1 MISFE
6 SVTKRFPDGTT
17 AVDNLDL
24 EVPEGDL
31 TVLVGPSG
39 CGKTTTLRMINRMI
53 EASSGRIVVDG
64 QDIAKVDPPELRRRI
79 GYVIQQIGLFPHR
92 TIGENIATVPEL
104 IGWDKRRTR
113 GRVGELLELVGLPAE
128 VRDRYPHQ
136 LSGGQRQRVGVA
148 RALAVDPPIM
158 LMDEPFGAVDPIV
171 RSRLQD
177 EFLRLQQE
185 VRKTIVF
192 VTHDIDE
199 AIKMGDRIAIFR
211 QGGHLEQYAPPD
223 ELLAEPATDF
233 VADFLGA
240 ERGLKRLALIP
251 VSAVKA
257 ESGPVVSPDDDG
269 QAGPGRGRGL
279 RQRLGGGGGR
289 RPAAARLGPRRRGG
303 RAGPGRRGRDPP
315 LPAPGPGRGL
325 AAGRPQRH
333 GPVAHRGG
341 RAGQRRRPLRGH
353 RHPGAAL
360 QGDQLTDGPVPVLAA
375 ELIRWSW
382 VGDHLDDIRDYLI
395 QHVQLTVLA
404 VLFGLLLAFPL
415 ALVAI
420 RWPRTYGPVLGFTG
434 ILFTIPS
441 LALFILLIPF
451 TGLSVRTS
459 LIGLTMYTLL
469 ILVRNIVEG
478 LRGVDRDVREAA
490 QAMGYTRAR
499 QLFQVELPLA
509 LPVIMAGIRIA
520 TVTTIGLVT
529 ITALIGQGGLG
540 QLFID
545 GFTLNFATPIVVG
558 IVLSALLAFA
568 ADLALVGL
576 QHRLTPWARS
586 RGR

>member
-1 MISFE
+1 LISFE

-39 CGKTTTLRMINRMI
+39 CGKTTSLRMINRMI
-53 EASSGRIVVDG
+53 EASTGRIVVDG
-64 QDIAKVDPPELRRRI
+64 QDIAKVDPPQLRRRI

-113 GRVGELLELVGLPAE
+113 GRVDELLELVGLPAE

-223 ELLAEPATDF
+223 ELLAEPASDF

-257 ESGPVVSPDDDG
+257 ESGPVVAPGDDG
-269 QAGPGRGRGL
+269 QRALSAAEAYGSDWVVVVDGDRRLLGWAHASEAAERGRVGEAEVRPFQLQVRAEDSL
-279 RQRLGGGGGR
+279 R
-289 RPAAARLGPRRRGG
+289 
-303 RAGPGRRGRDPP
+303 
-315 LPAPGPGRGL
+315 
-325 AAGRPQRH
+325 
-333 GPVAHRGG
+333 
-341 RAGQRRRPLRGH
+341 
-353 RHPGAAL
+353 AAL
-360 QGDQLTDGPVPVLAA
+360 NAMVQSRTGVAVRVSDGDRY
-375 ELIRWSW
+375 E
-382 VGDHLDDIRDYLI
+382 
-395 QHVQLTVLA
+395 
-404 VLFGLLLAFPL
+404 
-415 ALVAI
+415 
-420 RWPRTYGPVLGFTG
+420 
-434 ILFTIPS
+434 
-441 LALFILLIPF
+441 
-451 TGLSVRTS
+451 
-459 LIGLTMYTLL
+459 
-469 ILVRNIVEG
+469 
-478 LRGVDRDVREAA
+478 
-490 QAMGYTRAR
+490 
-499 QLFQVELPLA
+499 
-509 LPVIMAGIRIA
+509 
-520 TVTTIGLVT
+520 
-529 ITALIGQGGLG
+529 
-540 QLFID
+540 
-545 GFTLNFATPIVVG
+545 G
-558 IVLSALLAFA
+558 IVTLELLSKEI
-568 ADLALVGL
+568 
-576 QHRLTPWARS
+576 R
-586 RGR
+586 

>member
-1 MISFE
+1 M
-6 SVTKRFPDGTT
+6 RQDHHPAHDQPDDRGHQR
-17 AVDNLDL
+17 
-24 EVPEGDL
+24 PH
-31 TVLVGPSG
+31 P
-39 CGKTTTLRMINRMI
+39 
-53 EASSGRIVVDG
+53 VDG

-113 GRVGELLELVGLPAE
+113 ARVGELLELVGLPAE

-211 QGGHLEQYAPPD
+211 QGGHLEQYAAPD

-269 QAGPGRGRGL
+269 QAALVRGRGL

-315 LPAPGPGRGL
+315 LPAPGPGRRL

-341 RAGQRRRPLRGH
+341 RAGERR
-353 RHPGAAL
+353 
-360 QGDQLTDGPVPVLAA
+360 
-375 ELIRWSW
+375 
-382 VGDHLDDIRDYLI
+382 
-395 QHVQLTVLA
+395 
-404 VLFGLLLAFPL
+404 
-415 ALVAI
+415 
-420 RWPRTYGPVLGFTG
+420 
-434 ILFTIPS
+434 
-441 LALFILLIPF
+441 
-451 TGLSVRTS
+451 
-459 LIGLTMYTLL
+459 
-469 ILVRNIVEG
+469 
-478 LRGVDRDVREAA
+478 
-490 QAMGYTRAR
+490 
-499 QLFQVELPLA
+499 
-509 LPVIMAGIRIA
+509 
-520 TVTTIGLVT
+520 
-529 ITALIGQGGLG
+529 
-540 QLFID
+540 
-545 GFTLNFATPIVVG
+545 
-558 IVLSALLAFA
+558 
-568 ADLALVGL
+568 
-576 QHRLTPWARS
+576 
-586 RGR
+586 

>member
-6 SVTKRFPDGTT
+6 SVTKSFPDGTT

-53 EASSGRIVVDG
+53 EATSGRIVVNGKDV
-64 QDIAKVDPPELRRRI
+64 ATVDPPELRRGI

-104 IGWDKRRTR
+104 TGWDKQRTR
-113 GRVGELLELVGLPAE
+113 ARVDELLELVGLPAE

-223 ELLAEPATDF
+223 ELLAEPANDF

-257 ESGPVVSPDDDG
+257 EPGPVVSPDDDG
-269 QAGPGRGRGL
+269 RRAAVGGRGL
-279 RQRLGGGGGR
+279 RQRLGGGGRR
-289 RPAAARLGPRRRGG
+289 RPAAARLGPRQRGG
-303 RAGPGRRGRDPP
+303 RAGPGRRGRGPP
-315 LPAPGPGRGL
+315 LPAPGPGRRL
-325 AAGRPQRH
+325 PAGRPQRH

-341 RAGQRRRPLRGH
+341 RAGERRRPLRGH
-353 RHPGAAL
+353 RHPRAAL
-360 QGDQLTDGPVPVLAA
+360 QGDQLTDSAAPVLAA
-375 ELIRWSW
+375 ELIRW
-382 VGDHLDDIRDYLI
+382 
-395 QHVQLTVLA
+395 
-404 VLFGLLLAFPL
+404 
-415 ALVAI
+415 
-420 RWPRTYGPVLGFTG
+420 
-434 ILFTIPS
+434 
-441 LALFILLIPF
+441 
-451 TGLSVRTS
+451 
-459 LIGLTMYTLL
+459 
-469 ILVRNIVEG
+469 
-478 LRGVDRDVREAA
+478 
-490 QAMGYTRAR
+490 
-499 QLFQVELPLA
+499 
-509 LPVIMAGIRIA
+509 
-520 TVTTIGLVT
+520 
-529 ITALIGQGGLG
+529 
-540 QLFID
+540 
-545 GFTLNFATPIVVG
+545 
-558 IVLSALLAFA
+558 
-568 ADLALVGL
+568 
-576 QHRLTPWARS
+576 
-586 RGR
+586 

>member
-6 SVTKRFPDGTT
+6 SVSKRFPDGTT

-53 EASSGRIVVDG
+53 EATSGTIVVNG
-64 QDIAKVDPPELRRRI
+64 KAVATVDPPELRRGI
-79 GYVIQQIGLFPHR
+79 GYVIQQVGLFPHR

-104 IGWDKRRTR
+104 TGWDKQRTR
-113 GRVGELLELVGLPAE
+113 ARVDELLELVGLPAE

-223 ELLAEPATDF
+223 ELLAEPANDF

-240 ERGLKRLALIP
+240 ERGLKRLALVP

-257 ESGPVVSPDDDG
+257 EPGPVVSPDDDG
-269 QAGPGRGRGL
+269 RRAADEAEAYGSDWVVVVDGDRRLLGWAYAAEATERGRVGDAEILPFQLQVRADDSL
-279 RQRLGGGGGR
+279 R
-289 RPAAARLGPRRRGG
+289 
-303 RAGPGRRGRDPP
+303 
-315 LPAPGPGRGL
+315 
-325 AAGRPQRH
+325 
-333 GPVAHRGG
+333 
-341 RAGQRRRPLRGH
+341 
-353 RHPGAAL
+353 AAL
-360 QGDQLTDGPVPVLAA
+360 NAMVQSRTGVAVRVSDGDRY
-375 ELIRWSW
+375 E
-382 VGDHLDDIRDYLI
+382 
-395 QHVQLTVLA
+395 
-404 VLFGLLLAFPL
+404 
-415 ALVAI
+415 
-420 RWPRTYGPVLGFTG
+420 
-434 ILFTIPS
+434 
-441 LALFILLIPF
+441 
-451 TGLSVRTS
+451 
-459 LIGLTMYTLL
+459 
-469 ILVRNIVEG
+469 
-478 LRGVDRDVREAA
+478 
-490 QAMGYTRAR
+490 
-499 QLFQVELPLA
+499 
-509 LPVIMAGIRIA
+509 
-520 TVTTIGLVT
+520 
-529 ITALIGQGGLG
+529 
-540 QLFID
+540 
-545 GFTLNFATPIVVG
+545 G
-558 IVLSALLAFA
+558 IVTLELLSKEI
-568 ADLALVGL
+568 
-576 QHRLTPWARS
+576 S
-586 RGR
+586 

>member
-1 MISFE
+1 MPVWLGWWVDIVAPPACARTVDTWRGSLPHYATISGRSPGGRGRQLISFE
-6 SVTKRFPDGTT
+6 SVTKRFADGTT
-17 AVDNLDL
+17 AVDKLDL

-53 EASSGRIVVDG
+53 DASSGRILVDG

-104 IGWDKRRTR
+104 VGWDKRRTEA
-113 GRVGELLELVGLPAE
+113 RVGELLELVGLPAE

-211 QGGHLEQYAPPD
+211 QGGHLEQYASPD

-233 VADFLGA
+233 VADFLGT

-269 QAGPGRGRGL
+269 QAALAAAEAYGSDWVVVVDGDRRLLGWAHAGEAAERGRVGDAEIRPFQLQVRAEDSL
-279 RQRLGGGGGR
+279 R
-289 RPAAARLGPRRRGG
+289 
-303 RAGPGRRGRDPP
+303 
-315 LPAPGPGRGL
+315 
-325 AAGRPQRH
+325 
-333 GPVAHRGG
+333 
-341 RAGQRRRPLRGH
+341 
-353 RHPGAAL
+353 AAL
-360 QGDQLTDGPVPVLAA
+360 NAMVQSRTGVAVRVSDGDRY
-375 ELIRWSW
+375 E
-382 VGDHLDDIRDYLI
+382 
-395 QHVQLTVLA
+395 
-404 VLFGLLLAFPL
+404 
-415 ALVAI
+415 
-420 RWPRTYGPVLGFTG
+420 
-434 ILFTIPS
+434 
-441 LALFILLIPF
+441 
-451 TGLSVRTS
+451 
-459 LIGLTMYTLL
+459 
-469 ILVRNIVEG
+469 
-478 LRGVDRDVREAA
+478 
-490 QAMGYTRAR
+490 
-499 QLFQVELPLA
+499 
-509 LPVIMAGIRIA
+509 
-520 TVTTIGLVT
+520 
-529 ITALIGQGGLG
+529 
-540 QLFID
+540 
-545 GFTLNFATPIVVG
+545 G
-558 IVLSALLAFA
+558 IVTLELLSKEI
-568 ADLALVGL
+568 G
-576 QHRLTPWARS
+576 
-586 RGR
+586 

>member
-1 MISFE
+1 LISFE

-53 EASSGRIVVDG
+53 DATSGRIVVNG
-64 QDIAKVDPPELRRRI
+64 QDVATVDPPELRRGI

-92 TIGENIATVPEL
+92 TIGENIATVAEL
-104 IGWDKRRTR
+104 SGWDKQRTR
-113 GRVGELLELVGLPAE
+113 ARVDELLELVGLPAD

-199 AIKMGDRIAIFR
+199 AIKLGDRIAVFR
-211 QGGHLEQYAPPD
+211 QGGHLEQYAPPN
-223 ELLAEPATDF
+223 ELLAEPANDF

-269 QAGPGRGRGL
+269 QRAFAVADAYGSDWVVVVDADRRLLGWAYASEVAERGRVAGAQVRPFQLQVRADDSL
-279 RQRLGGGGGR
+279 R
-289 RPAAARLGPRRRGG
+289 
-303 RAGPGRRGRDPP
+303 
-315 LPAPGPGRGL
+315 
-325 AAGRPQRH
+325 
-333 GPVAHRGG
+333 
-341 RAGQRRRPLRGH
+341 
-353 RHPGAAL
+353 AAL
-360 QGDQLTDGPVPVLAA
+360 NAMVQSRTGVAVRVSHGDRY
-375 ELIRWSW
+375 E
-382 VGDHLDDIRDYLI
+382 
-395 QHVQLTVLA
+395 
-404 VLFGLLLAFPL
+404 
-415 ALVAI
+415 
-420 RWPRTYGPVLGFTG
+420 
-434 ILFTIPS
+434 
-441 LALFILLIPF
+441 
-451 TGLSVRTS
+451 
-459 LIGLTMYTLL
+459 
-469 ILVRNIVEG
+469 
-478 LRGVDRDVREAA
+478 
-490 QAMGYTRAR
+490 
-499 QLFQVELPLA
+499 
-509 LPVIMAGIRIA
+509 
-520 TVTTIGLVT
+520 
-529 ITALIGQGGLG
+529 
-540 QLFID
+540 
-545 GFTLNFATPIVVG
+545 G
-558 IVLSALLAFA
+558 IVTLELLS
-568 ADLALVGL
+568 
-576 QHRLTPWARS
+576 REIR
-586 RGR
+586 